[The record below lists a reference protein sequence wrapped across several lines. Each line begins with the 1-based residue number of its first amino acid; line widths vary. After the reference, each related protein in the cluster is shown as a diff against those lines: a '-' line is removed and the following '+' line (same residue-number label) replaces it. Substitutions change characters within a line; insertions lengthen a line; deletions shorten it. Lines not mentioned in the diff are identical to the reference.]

1 MVNSAIPDTCQGLLL
16 MCYLP
21 CVLPRSGCPGMSP
34 PLLRIPPLSTLTR
47 ESKQTSLNF
56 QPSRALPVLFTP
68 GKGYSLPIPWREYIY
83 RKSVYDSAVIVLLG
97 SPEQKYFHEDAV
109 QGPRNIV
116 VKSGAYFS
124 SDLFRKKL
132 ELRPFF
138 RLSYLTRDWQSTVQD
153 HQNLEKVNLGL
164 PKFS

>member
-1 MVNSAIPDTCQGLLL
+1 
-16 MCYLP
+16 MCYLL
-21 CVLPRSGCPGMSP
+21 CVLPRSRCLGTSP
-34 PLLRIPPLSTLTR
+34 PPLRMPPFNIDSGEQTN
-47 ESKQTSLNF
+47 ESQLPTF
-56 QPSRALPVLFTP
+56 ARTTGVVHTWQGVQP
-68 GKGYSLPIPWREYIY
+68 GYSLWREYIC

-97 SPEQKYFHEDAV
+97 SPEQMCFHEDAV

-116 VKSGAYFS
+116 KTGAYFG

-138 RLSYLTRDWQSTVQD
+138 RLSYLARDWQLTVQD